1 MSKPRTEVVEMMVK
15 AFQEKNKEMAAAS
28 GMTEEAIA
36 EHVEQSNPSITF
48 LLDAVYEVL
57 ANEKI
62 IQS

>member
-1 MSKPRTEVVEMMVK
+1 MSKPRTEVVEMMVNS
-15 AFQEKNKEMAAAS
+15 FQEKNKEMAAAS
-28 GMTEEAIA
+28 GMTPEAIA

-48 LLDAVYEVL
+48 LLDAVYETL